1 MRLVHDVRG
10 RDGQLLIARGYLV
23 TRRTARAPA
32 QLPARPRPRAVR
44 VVGRDDRP
52 GARRGR
58 ATSGLVEQVPAVVIV
73 FALGRGLAPVY
84 VSPQTETILGVGVED
99 WLEPPHAALSRIH
112 ADDRVLLQ
120 MKLAQQARGIADGPA
135 ELRWRRPDGRE
146 LWLRDVS
153 GVVMEDGRHL
163 QAMLVDITEAKR
175 AEAERRRMAAELQLS
190 QKLEAV
196 GRLAAGVAHEINTP
210 VQYLGDTVAFLQEAF
225 EDVLGLLRRRAVRR
239 CRRAEAEAAADLDY
253 LRERVPAAFSR
264 ATEGVERVAEIVR
277 TMGEQAHPASHV
289 SVDLNAVA
297 RSALALAG
305 GEADLAPLP
314 PVVLRSGRDRAGAR
328 EPAGQRARRGR
339 DRDAVVTR
347 VEAATSGS
355 LSVATPARGSRPRSP
370 SASSIRSSPP
380 RTSGRARARGSRSR
394 ARSWCG
400 MAEP

>member
-1 MRLVHDVRG
+1 
-10 RDGQLLIARGYLV
+10 
-23 TRRTARAPA
+23 
-32 QLPARPRPRAVR
+32 
-44 VVGRDDRP
+44 
-52 GARRGR
+52 
-58 ATSGLVEQVPAVVIV
+58 
-73 FALGRGLAPVY
+73 
-84 VSPQTETILGVGVED
+84 
-99 WLEPPHAALSRIH
+99 
-112 ADDRVLLQ
+112 
-120 MKLAQQARGIADGPA
+120 MKLAQQARGIAGGPA

-225 EDVLGLLRRRAVRR
+225 EDVLGCYDAVRVRRRAAPRPR
-239 CRRAEAEAAADLDY
+239 PPPTSTTCASACPPR
-253 LRERVPAAFSR
+253 SR
-264 ATEGVERVAEIVR
+264 APPRASSAWPRSCARWASRR
-277 TMGEQAHPASHV
+277 TRPRTSP
-289 SVDLNAVA
+289 SDLNAVA

-305 GEADLAPLP
+305 GEADLGAAPAGRVRP
-314 PVVLRSGRDRAGAR
+314 GRDRAGAR

-339 DRDAVVTR
+339 DRDAAHAR
-347 VEAATSGS
+347 RGRLRGARRC
-355 LSVATPARGSRPRSP
+355 ATPARGSRPRSP

-394 ARSWCG
+394 GRSSCG
-400 MAEP
+400 MAVL